1 VIYVTAGHPKMWHL
15 CFAKAQR
22 DPEETQMRTTIG
34 IATVLAIGLIWSVAV
49 MSEWVP
55 VVSTTAHASPSQH
68 HSVR

>member
-1 VIYVTAGHPKMWHL
+1 MWHL

-34 IATVLAIGLIWSVAV
+34 IATVIAIGLIWSVAV

-55 VVSTTAHASPSQH
+55 VVSTTAHASHSQH
-68 HSVR
+68 HSTH